1 MKNGIPKNIMLS
13 GITNVVISAGRLI
26 ISNELKI
33 LLPTTFPRARLSLF
47 FFAAAT
53 DTITSGRLVPNA
65 IADAAN
71 TSVPMFNSFDNS
83 ITEVIVYSA
92 EKYIAIILA
101 VNIGSV
107 FFSSFLW

>member
-47 FFAAAT
+47 FFALLN
-53 DTITSGRLVPNA
+53 INILLRINKIKLLGLFMEEQ
-65 IADAAN
+65 I
-71 TSVPMFNSFDNS
+71 F
-83 ITEVIVYSA
+83 VI
-92 EKYIAIILA
+92 
-101 VNIGSV
+101 
-107 FFSSFLW
+107 